1 MRKKLALF
9 FVFLLLSF
17 PILYKAAPVVRDKE
31 CYRSFF
37 PKEAFLAK
45 LAKPPPSWMLSQ
57 ISADLSPFPQITQ
70 ESLDQTYEH
79 VSETF
84 DRYRIFNNRLYKFVP
99 PNKRLSSRDN
109 VFERALKTL
118 LLYAKLPNVDFIYCP
133 MDGLPEP
140 YMAQNFYHS
149 EPQAP
154 IFAKARLALAP
165 HIILIPDQFSLSE
178 NWFEVSREILA
189 LNEVI
194 SWDDKK
200 PLAMWRGGLTDIGI
214 PNGSFAP
221 NYRDCPRYKISK
233 LPSEW
238 VDAGLQWS
246 DCAQLDKLLEQ
257 EGATKN
263 GASKQEHLQFKYL
276 PVLDGHM
283 CTYPGYQWRLLS
295 NSVSFKQESDQEQ
308 WFYSALKPYTHY
320 IPIKN
325 DMSDLI
331 EKVEWARSH
340 DTEVQQI
347 IQNAQDFAKN
357 NLLPEDDYLYLYLAL
372 KECAL
377 RQENNWKK
385 MDDSWVCIQYR
396 KRLDLQKSWNR
407 LLKNS
412 LK

>member
-1 MRKKLALF
+1 MRKKFL
-9 FVFLLLSF
+9 FLLLLTLCF

-45 LAKPPPSWMLSQ
+45 LAQPPPSWMNSQ
-57 ISADLSPFPQITQ
+57 ISADLAPFPEITL
-70 ESLDQTYEH
+70 EALNRTYKD
-79 VSETF
+79 VF
-84 DRYRIFNNRLYKFVP
+84 DRYRIVNNRLYKYAS
-99 PNKRLSSRDN
+99 PNKPFSSRDN

-118 LLYAKLPNVDFIYCP
+118 LLYAKVPNVDFIYCS
-133 MDGLPEP
+133 MDGIPEP
-140 YMAQNFYHS
+140 YMPADFYFAT
-149 EPQAP
+149 PQAP
-154 IFAKARLALAP
+154 IFAKARLASAP

-178 NWFEVSREILA
+178 NWYETSHEIMA
-189 LNEVI
+189 LNPEI
-194 SWDDKK
+194 PWDDKK

-214 PNGSFAP
+214 PNGTFAP
-221 NYRDCPRYKISK
+221 NFRSCPRYIISK

-246 DCAQLDKLLEQ
+246 DCPEMDKLIEQ

-263 GASKQEHLQFKYL
+263 GASKKEHLQFKYL

-295 NSVSFKQESDQEQ
+295 NSAAFKQDSDQEQ
-308 WFYSALKPYTHY
+308 WFYSALKPYVHY

-325 DMSDLI
+325 DMSDLL
-331 EKVEWARSH
+331 EKVEWARAH
-340 DTEVQQI
+340 DAEVQQI
-347 IQNAQDFAKN
+347 VKNAQKFARG

-372 KECAL
+372 KETAS
-377 RQENNWKK
+377 RQQINWKE

-396 KRLDLQKSWNR
+396 KRLDLLKSWRR
-407 LLKNS
+407 LIKTPKN
-412 LK
+412 